1 MTDEL
6 NMLSRV
12 YVLVTEFLVTY
23 SFQLLGAVLI
33 LMAGALVSR
42 AVGRAVLAQCER
54 KHVDIALAQL
64 LAMLGRGGVLALF
77 VLIALAKLGIS
88 IAPLIAAVGGAA
100 VGVGLA
106 LQGTISNYGAGL
118 SIILGR
124 MYRVGD
130 SICVLDRSGIV
141 QAITLATTRLRN
153 EDGEDIIIPNRKI
166 VGEVHVNS
174 YANRVVEASL
184 CINYAD
190 DPVRMVAL
198 IAEVLTRTEGV
209 VADHPPHVGIEGFG
223 DAGILIAYRFWAS
236 NTRYFETRHRANVAI
251 YEAAQ
256 AAGIRLVPAAA
267 RMD

>member
-1 MTDEL
+1 MTDEM

-12 YVLVTEFLVTY
+12 YVMVTEFLVTY

-33 LMAGALVSR
+33 LGAGTLVSR
-42 AVGRAVLAQCER
+42 MAGRAILAQCER
-54 KHVDIALAQL
+54 KHVDVALAAL
-64 LAMLGRGGVLALF
+64 LAMLGRLGVLALF

-130 SICVLDRSGIV
+130 SITVLDCSGVV
-141 QAITLATTRLRN
+141 QSITLAVTRLRN
-153 EDGEDIIIPNRKI
+153 EDGEDIIIPNKKI

-174 YANRVVEASL
+174 YANRVVEAAL
-184 CINYAD
+184 CIDYAD

-198 IAEVLTRTEGV
+198 IGEVLAATDGV
-209 VADHPPHVGIEGFG
+209 VAEHAPHVGIDNFG
-223 DAGILIAYRFWAS
+223 AGGISIAYRYWTL
-236 NTRYFETRHRANVAI
+236 NTRHFETRHAVNTAI
-251 YEAAQ
+251 YQRARD
-256 AAGIRLVPAAA
+256 AGISLVPPVVA
-267 RMD
+267 

>member
-6 NMLSRV
+6 NTLSRV

-33 LMAGALVSR
+33 LVAGVLVSR
-42 AVGRAVLAQCER
+42 TVGRAVLAQCER

-64 LAMLGRGGVLALF
+64 LAMLGRLGVLALF

-124 MYRVGD
+124 MFRVGD

-184 CINYAD
+184 CIDYAN
-190 DPVRMVAL
+190 DPARMVAL
-198 IAEVLTRTEGV
+198 IADVLSRTEGV
-209 VADHPPHVGIEGFG
+209 VADHPPHVGIEAFG
-223 DAGILIAYRFWAS
+223 AGGTVIAYRFWAL
-236 NTRYFETRHRANVAI
+236 NTRHFETRHRVNAAI
-251 YEAAQ
+251 FEAARVE
-256 AAGIRLVPAAA
+256 GIRLVPTAVGS
-267 RMD
+267 D

>member
-1 MTDEL
+1 MADEL
-6 NMLSRV
+6 STLSRV

-33 LMAGALVSR
+33 LVGGTLVSR

-54 KHVDIALAQL
+54 KHVDIALALL
-64 LAMLGRGGVLALF
+64 LAMLARLGVLALF

-106 LQGTISNYGAGL
+106 LQGTLSNYGAGL

-124 MYRVGD
+124 MFRVGD
-130 SICVLDRSGIV
+130 SITVLDRAGIV
-141 QAITLATTRLRN
+141 QAITLAVTRLRN

-174 YANRVVEASL
+174 YANRVIEASL
-184 CINYAD
+184 CIDYAD
-190 DPVRMVAL
+190 DPRRMVAL
-198 IAEVLTRTEGV
+198 IAGILARSEGV
-209 VADHPPHVGIEGFG
+209 VADHPPHVGIESFAPG
-223 DAGILIAYRFWAS
+223 GILIGYRFWAL
-236 NTRYFETRHRANVAI
+236 NTAQFTTRHQVNAAI
-251 YEAAQ
+251 YEAAR
-256 AAGIRLVPAAA
+256 AEGIRIVPVRAS
-267 RMD
+267 